1 MKLKL
6 LTPIVCFLLFV
17 FSTNLFAACK
27 ADFNIHRVSVNS
39 FYLTDSS
46 ICNRAQTSFNLKVTN
61 GNKTN
66 VIAYGNNVTLT
77 FNGTARILLMI
88 YDSSAACFDSIS
100 KTFTVSGNNNCVAD
114 FNVSSFSNLNISFGL
129 LYYNPPT
136 VRYKMDFGD
145 GTFAYSMN
153 TNHTYAACGT
163 YTATLYARDSTQSA
177 LDTFV
182 YTFKIGINPKITAY
196 KINNNTYNF
205 GNNSFYTIEGFQLK
219 SDSINKKCH
228 WDFGDG
234 DTSNNNYNYHIYKNP
249 GNYIVKLVITYTA
262 SSNVCSKKDS
272 TTVNIKVGC
281 SISPNFTYT
290 LTGNTYSFANTT
302 VGSNL
307 RYLWRFGDT
316 TTSTQK
322 NPTHVFKTHKNY
334 LTELVAIDTLYG
346 CRDSIAKYTK
356 FCNINANLQLVY
368 DSAHPY
374 QATLYNYSSGPI
386 NKHHWD
392 FGDGTKSNAS
402 APVHNYTTTGFISLK
417 YIGTDT
423 TTGCNDTAVINFTI
437 DGSGNIKRKAFVFTV
452 VDKTNTASVKFV
464 SAKGI
469 FNVFPNPF
477 TNQLNLT
484 LSGSDIVK
492 SIAIFNAM
500 GQEVNSNVETENDR
514 KYLINTNEEMA
525 SGIYFIKI
533 TMDHSIAYIKVIKGD

>member
-6 LTPIVCFLLFV
+6 LTPIVCFLFIV
-17 FSTNLFAACK
+17 FSSNLFAACK
-27 ADFNIHRVSVNS
+27 ADFNIHRVSANS
-39 FYLTDSS
+39 FYLTDTST
-46 ICNRAQTSFNLKVTN
+46 CNKSQTSFSLKVTN
-61 GNKTN
+61 GTQTS
-66 VIAYGNNVTLT
+66 VIGYGYNVTIP

-100 KTFTVSGNNNCVAD
+100 KTFVVSGNNNCKAD
-114 FNVSSFSNLNISFGL
+114 FHIANINGLYTSFGL
-129 LYYNPPT
+129 LYYNPAS

-145 GTFAYSMN
+145 GSFAYSMN
-153 TNHTYAACGT
+153 TNHTYASCGT

-182 YTFKIGINPKITAY
+182 YTFKIGINPIITAY
-196 KINNNTYNF
+196 KINNSSYSF
-205 GNNSFYTIEGFQLK
+205 GNNSFYTIEGFQLH

-234 DTSNNNYNYHIYKNP
+234 DTSSNNYINHTYTNP
-249 GNYIVKLVITYTA
+249 GTYTVKLVITFTGSA
-262 SSNVCSKKDS
+262 NACSKKDS
-272 TTVNIKVGC
+272 TTFTLQVGC
-281 SISPNFTYT
+281 SITPNFTYT
-290 LTGNTYSFANTT
+290 LTGNTYSFDNTT
-302 VGSNL
+302 SGSNL

-322 NPTHVFKTHKNY
+322 HPTHVFKTHKNY
-334 LTELVAIDTLYG
+334 LTELVAIDTVYG

-356 FCNINANLQLVY
+356 FCNIVANLQLVY

-402 APVHNYTTTGFISLK
+402 APVHNYSTTGFISLR
-417 YIGTDT
+417 YIGTDS
-423 TTGCNDTAVINFTI
+423 TTGCSDTAVINFTI

-452 VDKTNTASVKFV
+452 VDKTNTASVDEV
-464 SAKGI
+464 AAKAS

-484 LSGSDIVK
+484 LSGSDIVQ
-492 SIAIFNAM
+492 SIAVFNGI
-500 GQEVNSNVETENDR
+500 GQEVNTNIELKNDR
-514 KYLINTNEEMA
+514 EYLINATEEMA
-525 SGIYFIKI
+525 TGIYFVKI
-533 TMDHSIAYIKVIKGD
+533 TMEHSIAYLKVVKGN